1 MPPSTSHHTLPA
13 FPPELATAPLVSLSL
28 AKLEV
33 SESAESTRLFQAC
46 KDLGF
51 FYLDMLGSSLGET
64 IVQQAEDLNKLQ
76 TEFFSLDY
84 TVKDQYGR
92 DKIDPFFAYRFA
104 SAGVTHDGKELRNES
119 YNVSPVTETEYPL
132 PLVGR
137 PDPFRYARMTFS
149 VTAIRFPVTR

>member
-1 MPPSTSHHTLPA
+1 
-13 FPPELATAPLVSLSL
+13 
-28 AKLEV
+28 
-33 SESAESTRLFQAC
+33 
-46 KDLGF
+46 
-51 FYLDMLGSSLGET
+51 
-64 IVQQAEDLNKLQ
+64 VQQAEDLNKLQ